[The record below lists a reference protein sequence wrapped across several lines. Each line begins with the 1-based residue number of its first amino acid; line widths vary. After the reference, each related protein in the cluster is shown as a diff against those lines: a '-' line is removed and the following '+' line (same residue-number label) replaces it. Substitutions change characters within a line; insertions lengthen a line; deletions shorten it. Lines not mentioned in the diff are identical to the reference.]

1 MELEDMRKVA
11 DSFLKD
17 SKRYLDDR
25 LLKQLFHRT
34 GLDEN
39 NTVRMIMYC
48 VTAQAKTSRPKT
60 RGFQVIGKNGKPRIM
75 SMLYK
80 PKEVVN
86 FHAIVACETKTVFGQ
101 QDWFEG
107 PVQVDLLHF
116 KERPKTQTKQA
127 RNSEWCITKP
137 DVDNTTKNIFDPMNK
152 IVFRDDA
159 QVCKLG
165 VEKRYA
171 KQEYLIVTV
180 IEMGY

>member
-1 MELEDMRKVA
+1 MDLKDMRTVA

-17 SKRYLDDR
+17 SGRYLTDG
-25 LLKQLFHRT
+25 LLKELFHRT
-34 GLDEN
+34 GLDSGYP
-39 NTVRMIMYC
+39 VRMIMYC

-60 RGFQVIGKNGKPRIM
+60 RGFQTIGKDGRPRIM
-75 SMLYK
+75 SVLYK

-86 FHAIVACETKTVFGQ
+86 FHAVVASETKTVFGQ

-107 PVQVDLLHF
+107 PVQVDIMHF
-116 KERPKTQTKQA
+116 KERPKTQKKAA
-127 RNSEWCITKP
+127 RESSWCITKP
-137 DVDNTTKNIFDPMNK
+137 DVDNTAKNILDPMNK

-180 IEMGY
+180 IEMGF